1 MVVTMAVTKVGKL
14 EEQKVALLVKLM
26 VAQKAAWLAARKV
39 VLMAVSTATLRVA
52 LTVRHSAV

>member
-1 MVVTMAVTKVGKL
+1 MAVTKVGKL